1 MKITKINVSV
11 YKTNCYILSIGNDS
25 LVIDPGD
32 DFPKIEKAIGNKNV
46 LGAIVTHSHPDHNGA
61 VNHFENIY
69 DYNNLKEG
77 MNKIGPFE
85 FEVIHTKGH
94 RFDCI
99 TLYFENEKVMFTGD
113 FLFYGTI
120 GRTDLEGSNEED
132 MKKSIDKIKKYPD
145 AKIYPGHGWTTT
157 LKREKEKNIYFR
169 S

>member
-1 MKITKINVSV
+1 
-11 YKTNCYILSIGNDS
+11 
-25 LVIDPGD
+25 
-32 DFPKIEKAIGNKNV
+32 
-46 LGAIVTHSHPDHNGA
+46 
-61 VNHFENIY
+61 
-69 DYNNLKEG
+69 
-77 MNKIGPFE
+77 
-85 FEVIHTKGH
+85 
-94 RFDCI
+94 
-99 TLYFENEKVMFTGD
+99 MFTGD